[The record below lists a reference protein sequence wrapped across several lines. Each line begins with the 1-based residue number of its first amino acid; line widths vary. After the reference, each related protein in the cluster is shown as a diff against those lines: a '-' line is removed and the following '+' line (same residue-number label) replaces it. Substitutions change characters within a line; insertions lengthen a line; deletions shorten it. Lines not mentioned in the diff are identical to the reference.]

1 MLLVATAGC
10 TSDDPGKSAPSPL
23 PSRSV
28 DSAATLEAKPV
39 PMDVTVGKVAGGKL
53 KQQQQIE
60 AQVSKVLSRYF
71 DAAFLAGEY
80 PRKDFSGAFAS
91 FSPGAAQRAAAD
103 RVLLTNAAIGT
114 TTEAIVPRSKQARLD
129 LLIPKRTV
137 AALTAR
143 VRLLFVQERADGADQ
158 LVTVE
163 GRLMIDRK
171 KSGAWQIFGYDLTR
185 SSVPVA
191 KGADR

>member
-1 MLLVATAGC
+1 M
-10 TSDDPGKSAPSPL
+10 
-23 PSRSV
+23 
-28 DSAATLEAKPV
+28 DSAATLAAKPV
-39 PMDVTVGKVAGGKL
+39 PMNVTVGKVAGGKL
-53 KQQQQIE
+53 KRQQEQQIE
-60 AQVSKVLSRYF
+60 TQVSKVLSRYF

-80 PRKDFSGAFAS
+80 PRKDFPGAFAG

-163 GRLMIDRK
+163 GRLMMDRK
-171 KSGAWQIFGYDLTR
+171 KSGAWQIFGYDVTR
-185 SSVPVA
+185 SAVPVA